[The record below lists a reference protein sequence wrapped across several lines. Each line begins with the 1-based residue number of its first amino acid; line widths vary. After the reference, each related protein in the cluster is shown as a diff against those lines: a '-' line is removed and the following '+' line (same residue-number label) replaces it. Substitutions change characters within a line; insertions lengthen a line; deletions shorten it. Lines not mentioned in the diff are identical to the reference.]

1 MRVFRITMLMVLFLV
16 IFGGLTGILVYRQ
29 IIRGP
34 EIAEKAAAMRSK
46 QIELKEYSRGT
57 IWDRNLLGLTGVN
70 TTTALY
76 YFPQQ
81 DLSGEKGE
89 VSDYSIRQLVDKLA
103 LIITDLDK
111 QKTFQKIA
119 SGLKNGESF
128 LRLESSLSDE
138 EILEL
143 RRQEIPG
150 LVMAPVQLRYDRSGY
165 LAHVIGTVEEG
176 ENARGVS
183 GIERIYDDILTSN
196 PDSDRLVSVLDARG
210 QTINGLMYKIR
221 REQDQARGSVVLTID
236 KRVQNIVEQTMDRQV
251 KKGAVV
257 VMDID
262 SREIL
267 AMASRPDFDPYQV
280 EKAISHG
287 EESPLINRAL
297 TSYHPGSL
305 YKLVVASA
313 ALEMNAVSI
322 DTRFE
327 CPGHFRFSDQVS
339 ISCWKEEG
347 HGDINFAEALAY
359 SCNPA
364 FIETALRVGRSD
376 LIKFSE
382 QLHVTDE
389 ILIGYGKYNAGS
401 GINIEAGQ
409 PALGNAALG
418 QQGVKMTPLQ
428 LASLLATIA
437 DGGRWRPPSLV
448 LYSVDQQGRQHHS
461 SRPAKERVLSSA
473 TAQQMQ
479 SLLEL
484 VISKGTGRS
493 AALNEVGL
501 AGKTGT
507 SQTGQIDKEKQEI
520 LDAWFG
526 GYLPAESPRWA
537 VVVLVEEGVS
547 GAQDA
552 GPVFKEIARQLIK
565 IYPTGISANIA
576 GD

>member
-1 MRVFRITMLMVLFLV
+1 MVLFLV
-16 IFGGLTGILVYRQ
+16 IFGVLTGILAYRQ

-34 EIAEKAAAMRSK
+34 EIAEKAAAMRTK

-57 IWDRNLLGLTGVN
+57 IWDRNHLSLTGVK
-70 TTTALY
+70 TATALY

-81 DLSGEKGE
+81 DLSDHGDKGQ
-89 VSDYSIRQLVDKLA
+89 VSEQGIRQLVNKLA
-103 LIITDLDK
+103 LIMTDLDK
-111 QKTFQKIA
+111 QKTFQKIT

-128 LRLESSLSDE
+128 LRLRSSLSEE
-138 EILEL
+138 EILQL

-150 LVMAPVQLRYDRSGY
+150 LVMAPVQLRYDKSGY

-176 ENARGVS
+176 ENAHGVS
-183 GIERIYDDILTSN
+183 GIERIYDDILTSD
-196 PDSDRLVSVLDARG
+196 PDSDHLVSVLDARG

-221 REQDQARGSVVLTID
+221 REQDEARGSVVLTID

-251 KKGAVV
+251 KKGAVA

-262 SREIL
+262 TREIL
-267 AMASRPDFDPYQV
+267 ALASRPDFDPYQV
-280 EKAISHG
+280 EKAISDN

-327 CPGHFRFSDQVS
+327 CRGHFRFSDQVS

-347 HGDINFAEALAY
+347 HGNITFAEALAY

-364 FIETALRVGRSD
+364 FIETAMRVGRSD
-376 LIKFSE
+376 LVKFSE

-389 ILIGYGKYNAGS
+389 TLIGYGRYNAGS
-401 GINIEAGQ
+401 GINIDAGK

-418 QQGVKMTPLQ
+418 QQGVRMTPLQ
-428 LASLLATIA
+428 LTSLLATIA
-437 DGGRWRPPSLV
+437 DDGKWKPPSLV
-448 LYSVDQQGRQHHS
+448 LYSVDQQGRQHYS
-461 SRPAKERVLSSA
+461 SRPAKEQVLSPA
-473 TAQQMQ
+473 TARKMQ
-479 SLLEL
+479 SLMEL
-484 VISKGTGRS
+484 VISKGTGHS
-493 AALNEVGL
+493 AALTEVGL

-520 LDAWFG
+520 LDTWFG
-526 GYLPAESPRWA
+526 GYLPTENPRWA

-547 GAQDA
+547 GAHNA

-565 IYPTGISANIA
+565 IYPTGISADIT